1 MIVECRSS
9 PSSLLLT
16 TPTKSPLEYRSQII
30 NSTKNLQ
37 TPRIQKT
44 HRQKSK
50 PPILPIKK
58 TEQKN
63 KNIKKKSYIYTTRTH
78 KSSNPLSIPLH
89 SKNPSSI
96 YEDIQNLA
104 RNGKIKEALTVLDY
118 CDKKGIPVN
127 TTTFSSLIEACIRLK
142 SLHHGRQIHT
152 FMNINGF
159 EDNEFLCTKLVYMYT
174 SCGAI
179 EDAERILSNIPSQ
192 SNSVYPWNAL
202 LRGNVVY
209 GGKRY
214 RGVLDTYAQMRESGI
229 ELNVYTFSCLIKS
242 FAGSSALTQGMKCH
256 ALMIKNGFVS
266 GSVLLQSSLIDMYFK
281 CNKIKLARQVF
292 EEIPEQE
299 VDDVVWGTMIAGFS
313 HNRLKREA
321 VEYLRWMISEGVLPN
336 SIILTTILPVIGELG
351 GLKLGKEMHG
361 YVIKTK
367 SYSKQIFIQSGL
379 IDMYCKCKD
388 MGYGRKVFYG
398 SAERNAVSWTALM
411 SGYVSNGRL
420 DQALRSIIWMQQEG
434 VKPDVVTIATVLPV
448 CAELKALKQGKEIHG
463 YAVKNRLVPNVS
475 IVTSLMVMYSRCG
488 HIGYSCKLFDGM
500 ERKNVISWTAMI
512 DSYLKNRCPDEAVA
526 VFRAMQLSKHRP
538 DPIAVSRVLSVCGEL
553 GAAKLGRE
561 IHAHVLRR
569 EFESN
574 PFVAT
579 NIVKMYG
586 KCGDIEKAKW
596 VFDMNPYKGP
606 MIWTALLEAYGDNE
620 MYREALRTYDDN
632 VGSSGFNPNHFTL
645 TVLLSICNRAG
656 FADEAKKIF
665 NSMTRRYKI
674 DASEEHYSILIGL
687 LNRLGHSEDAERFTH
702 LSSLATSR

>member
-1 MIVECRSS
+1 MIECRSS
-9 PSSLLLT
+9 SSSLLLT
-16 TPTKSPLEYRSQII
+16 TPRKSPPKFQVQII
-30 NSTKNLQ
+30 NSTNNLKNPITQ
-37 TPRIQKT
+37 IQKT
-44 HRQKSK
+44 HKQKSK
-50 PPILPIKK
+50 PPILPLKH
-58 TEQKN
+58 KN
-63 KNIKKKSYIYTTRTH
+63 KNIKKKSYIYTTKTP
-78 KSSNPLSIPLH
+78 KSSNPLSVPH
-89 SKNPSSI
+89 HNKNPSSI

-104 RNGKIKEALTVLDY
+104 RNDKIKEALTVLDY

-127 TTTFSSLIEACIRLK
+127 TTTFSSLIEACIRLQ
-142 SLHHGRQIHT
+142 SLHHGRQINT

-159 EDNEFLCTKLVYMYT
+159 EDNEFLCTKLVHMYT

-179 EDAERILSNIPSQ
+179 QDAERILSNIPSQ

-202 LRGNVVY
+202 LRGKVVY

-214 RGVLDTYAQMRESGI
+214 RNVLDTYEQMRELGI

-242 FAGSSALTQGMKCH
+242 FAGSSALIQGMKCH

-281 CNKIKLARQVF
+281 CSKIKLARQVF
-292 EEIPEQE
+292 EEIPEQD

-321 VEYLRWMISEGVLPN
+321 VEYLRLMTSEGVLPN
-336 SIILTTILPVIGELG
+336 SIVLTTILPVIGELG
-351 GLKLGKEMHG
+351 ALKLGKEMHG

-379 IDMYCKCKD
+379 IDMYCKCRD

-398 SAERNAVSWTALM
+398 SVERNVVSWTALM

-420 DQALRSIIWMQQEG
+420 DQALRSISWMQQEG
-434 VKPDVVTIATVLPV
+434 VKPDVVTVATVLPV

-463 YAVKNRLVPNVS
+463 YAVKNRFVPNVS

-500 ERKNVISWTAMI
+500 ERKNVISWTAMV
-512 DSYLKNRCPDEAVA
+512 DSYFKNRCLDEAIA
-526 VFRAMQLSKHRP
+526 VFRAMQLSKQRP
-538 DPIAVSRVLSVCGEL
+538 DPIAVSRILSVCGEL
-553 GAAKLGRE
+553 GAAKFGRE
-561 IHAHVLRR
+561 IHGHVLRR

-574 PFVAT
+574 PFVST
-579 NIVKMYG
+579 DIVKMYG
-586 KCGDIEKAKW
+586 KCGDIEKAKR

-606 MIWTALLEAYGDNE
+606 MTWTALLEAYGDNE

-632 VGSSGFNPNHFTL
+632 VGSSGFSPNHFTL

-665 NSMTRRYKI
+665 NSMTGRYKI
-674 DASEEHYSILIGL
+674 DASEEHYSTLIGI

-702 LSSLATSR
+702 LSSLSASR